1 MNINK
6 IVFVLLFFSC
16 VNLNAQ
22 KYETHAV
29 KQGETLESI
38 AKHYRVTPYSILSLN
53 PEVKDGVKANTI
65 LIVPLAEQEA
75 ATTGP
80 GEQVQPGEVTRF
92 ITHKVRRKETL
103 YGISKQYNVSV
114 EDIKRYNK
122 ELYSQQ
128 LDNNQK
134 IRIPVYA
141 STGVVSG
148 ELDRSDL
155 LPYIV
160 SPKEGP
166 WRIAY
171 EHGITVD
178 SLKVLNPGMQE
189 VLSPGDTLWVPFVAG
204 NEKTPVQI
212 EQYNYYTVLPKEG
225 FYRLKV
231 KLGVTQEEIES
242 LNPEVREG
250 GLQVG
255 MVLKLP
261 KEKTGEM
268 AVNNGQLVERFS
280 LLDSLNYNQTTNLSM
295 ILPFKLDDLD
305 FEDLNNSKHK
315 ITRDRLLSI
324 SLDFYTG
331 ALMAID
337 SAKQLGLSVNLNV
350 FDSKA
355 DVSRVN
361 QIATSGDL
369 LGSDA
374 IIGPI
379 LPVGFNKLTTYLGAS
394 QIPIF
399 SPFSNKGITLGPNVY
414 QTLPPDHLLR
424 ERMYAY
430 LRDYGINKNV
440 IIIADLE
447 NAGIKAKLKTIFPG
461 AKIINPIKDK
471 FIRLDEIN
479 PFLSSDKQNWVIVE
493 TNSIPLLTNITGVVN
508 SAKNQDHDIVLL
520 STFRGSAYDSGNIS
534 NMHLSN
540 LHFHFPS
547 MDKMSNFEGEFSLAY
562 EKKFGI
568 TPNRYAT
575 RGFDLTMDVI
585 LRLSYNKDLGIVASK
600 VSETEYLENKFDYV
614 HAPEGGY
621 YNQAVY
627 IVKYENLEIKDAE
640 KNVDL
645 DSDLLGSTQN

>member
-6 IVFVLLFFSC
+6 IVFAIFFFSC
-16 VNLNAQ
+16 VSLHAQ

-29 KQGETLESI
+29 KPGETLESI
-38 AKHYRVTPYSILSLN
+38 AKHYSVTPYSILNLN
-53 PEVKDGVKANTI
+53 PEVKNGVKANTI
-65 LIVPLAEQEA
+65 LIVPLAEQQ
-75 ATTGP
+75 TTGDQP
-80 GEQVQPGEVTRF
+80 QTGQPGEVTRF
-92 ITHKVRRKETL
+92 ITHKVSRKETL
-103 YGISKQYNVSV
+103 YGISKQYNVSIA
-114 EDIKRYNK
+114 DIKRYNK

-128 LDNNQK
+128 LDRNQK
-134 IRIPVYA
+134 IRIPVY
-141 STGVVSG
+141 STVITEG
-148 ELDRSDL
+148 EFDRSDL

-189 VLSPGDTLWVPFVAG
+189 VLKPGDTLWVPFVAG

-231 KLGVTQEEIES
+231 KLGVTQQEIEN
-242 LNPEVREG
+242 LNPEVRED
-250 GLQVG
+250 GLKVG

-261 KEKTGEM
+261 KEKTGDM
-268 AVNNGQLVERFS
+268 AVNDGQLVERFS
-280 LLDSLNYNQTTNLSM
+280 LLDSLNYNQTTRLSLV
-295 ILPFKLDDLD
+295 LPFKLNSLD
-305 FEDLNNSKHK
+305 FEDLNNSKDK
-315 ITRDRLLSI
+315 ITKDRLMGI
-324 SLDFYTG
+324 ALDFYTG

-337 SAKQLGLSVNLNV
+337 SAKQLGLTVDVNV
-350 FDSKA
+350 FDSQA
-355 DVSRVN
+355 DAGRVN

-369 LGSDA
+369 VGSDA
-374 IIGPI
+374 VIGPI
-379 LPVGFNKLTTYLGAS
+379 LPVGFNRLTTYLGAS
-394 QIPIF
+394 QTPIF
-399 SPFSNKGITLGPNVY
+399 SPFSNKGINLGPNVF
-414 QTLPPDHLLR
+414 QTLPADNLLR

-430 LRDYGINKNV
+430 LRDYGIGKNV
-440 IIIADLE
+440 IIIADLKS
-447 NAGIKAKLKTIFPG
+447 AAIKTKLQSIFPG
-461 AKIINPIKDK
+461 AKIINPIEDK

-479 PFLSSDKQNWVIVE
+479 PFLSAEKQNWVIVE

-508 SAKNQDHDIVLL
+508 SAKNQEHDIVLL
-520 STFRGSAYDSGNIS
+520 TTFRGSAYDSGNIS

-540 LHFHFPS
+540 LQFHFPS
-547 MDKMSNFEGEFSLAY
+547 MDKMSNFEGAFSLAY
-562 EKKFGI
+562 EEKYGI

-585 LRLSYNKDLGIVASK
+585 LRLSYNKNLSLVASK

-614 HAPEGGY
+614 QVPSGGY
-621 YNQAVY
+621 INQAVY

>member
-6 IVFVLLFFSC
+6 IVFILLFLSC
-16 VNLNAQ
+16 VSLHAQ

-38 AKHYRVTPYSILSLN
+38 AKHYQVTPYSILNLN
-53 PEVKDGVKANTI
+53 PEVKNGVKPNTI
-65 LIVPLAEQEA
+65 LIVPLSEQS
-75 ATTGP
+75 ATGSHTG
-80 GEQVQPGEVTRF
+80 EIKTGEVTRF

-128 LDNNQK
+128 LDKNQK
-134 IRIPVYA
+134 IKIPVYGT
-141 STGVVSG
+141 TGAPAG
-148 ELDRSDL
+148 TIDRSDL
-155 LPYIV
+155 LPYVV

-178 SLKVLNPGMQE
+178 SLKVLNPEMQD
-189 VLSPGDTLWVPFVAG
+189 VLNPGDTLWVPFVAG

-231 KLGVTQEEIES
+231 KLGVTQQEIES
-242 LNPEVREG
+242 LNPEVKED
-250 GLQVG
+250 GLKVG

-268 AVNNGQLVERFS
+268 AISNGQLVERFS

-295 ILPFKLDDLD
+295 ILPFKLNTLD
-305 FEDLNNSKHK
+305 FEDLSNSEHK
-315 ITRDRLLSI
+315 ITKDRLLSI
-324 SLDFYTG
+324 ALDFYTG
-331 ALMAID
+331 ALMAVD
-337 SAKQLGLSVNLNV
+337 SAKQLGLTINMNV
-350 FDSKA
+350 FDSQANAGK
-355 DVSRVN
+355 VN

-369 LGSDA
+369 MGSDA
-374 IIGPI
+374 IIGPV
-379 LPVGFNKLTTYLGAS
+379 LPEAFNRLTAYLGAS

-399 SPFSNKGITLGPNVY
+399 SPFSNKGITLSSSVF

-424 ERMYAY
+424 ERMYTY
-430 LRDYGINKNV
+430 LRDYGIDKNV
-440 IIIADLE
+440 IIIADLK
-447 NAGIKAKLKTIFPG
+447 NAAIKTKLQSIFPG
-461 AKIINPIKDK
+461 AKIINPIDDK
-471 FIRLDEIN
+471 FIRLNEIN
-479 PFLSSDKQNWVIVE
+479 PYLSADKQNWVIVE

-508 SAKNQDHDIVLL
+508 SAKNKEHDIVLL
-520 STFRGSAYDSGNIS
+520 TSFRGSAYDSGNIS

-540 LHFHFPS
+540 LQFHFPS
-547 MDKMSNFEGEFSLAY
+547 MDKMSNLESDFSLSY
-562 EKKFGI
+562 EKQYGI

-575 RGFDLTMDVI
+575 RGFDLTMDII
-585 LRLSYNKDLGIVASK
+585 LRLSYNKNLSNVAAMI
-600 VSETEYLENKFDYV
+600 SETEYLENKFDYLR
-614 HAPEGGY
+614 APEGGFF
-621 YNQAVY
+621 NQALY

-645 DSDLLGSTQN
+645 DSDLLGSTEN

>member
-1 MNINK
+1 M
-6 IVFVLLFFSC
+6 LFLSC
-16 VNLNAQ
+16 VSLHAQ

-38 AKHYRVTPYSILSLN
+38 AKYYRVTPYSILNLN

-65 LIVPLAEQEA
+65 LIVPLAEQT
-75 ATTGP
+75 TTGSQT
-80 GEQVQPGEVTRF
+80 EEAQAGEVTRF
-92 ITHKVRRKETL
+92 ITHKVKRKETL
-103 YGISKQYNVSV
+103 YGISKQYNVSIA
-114 EDIKRYNK
+114 DIKRYNK

-128 LDNNQK
+128 LDRNQK
-134 IRIPVYA
+134 LKIPVYNTT
-141 STGVVSG
+141 SVSSG
-148 ELDRSDL
+148 EFDRTDL
-155 LPYIV
+155 LPYVV

-178 SLKVLNPGMQE
+178 SLKVLNPEMQD
-189 VLSPGDTLWVPFVAG
+189 VLKPGDTLWVPFVAG
-204 NEKTPVQI
+204 NEKTPVMI

-231 KLGVTQEEIES
+231 KLGVTQQEIES
-242 LNPEVREG
+242 LNPEVLEG
-250 GLQVG
+250 GLKVG

-261 KEKTGEM
+261 KEKTGDM
-268 AVNNGQLVERFS
+268 AISNGQLVERFS

-295 ILPFKLDDLD
+295 ILPFKLNSLD
-305 FEDLNNSKHK
+305 FENLSNSKDK
-315 ITRDRLLSI
+315 IANDRLLGI
-324 SLDFYTG
+324 ALDFYTG

-337 SAKQLGLSVNLNV
+337 SAKQLGLTVNMDV
-350 FDSKA
+350 FDSQA
-355 DVSRVN
+355 DAGKVN

-379 LPVGFNKLTTYLGAS
+379 LPEAFNRLTRYLGAS

-399 SPFSNKGITLGPNVY
+399 SPFSNKGITLSPNVF
-414 QTLPPDHLLR
+414 QTLPADRLLR
-424 ERMYAY
+424 ERMYTY

-440 IIIADLE
+440 IIIADLQ
-447 NAGIKAKLKTIFPG
+447 NGAIKTKLQSIFPG
-461 AKIINPIKDK
+461 AKIITPIEDK

-479 PFLSSDKQNWVIVE
+479 PFLSADKQNWVIVE

-508 SAKNQDHDIVLL
+508 SAKNQEHDIVLL
-520 STFRGSAYDSGNIS
+520 TTLRGSAYDSGNIS

-547 MDKMSNFEGEFSLAY
+547 MDKMSNLEGKFSLAY
-562 EKKFGI
+562 EKIYGI

-585 LRLSYNKDLGIVASK
+585 LRLSYNKDLSIVASK

-614 HAPEGGY
+614 QAPEGGFF
-621 YNQAVY
+621 NQAVY

-640 KNVDL
+640 KEVDL
-645 DSDLLGSTQN
+645 DSDLLGSTED

>member
-1 MNINK
+1 MNISK

-16 VNLNAQ
+16 VSLNAQ

-65 LIVPLAEQEA
+65 LIVPLAEQKA
-75 ATTGP
+75 AGQQT
-80 GEQVQPGEVTRF
+80 ENVQPGGVTRF
-92 ITHKVRRKETL
+92 ISHKVERKETL
-103 YGISKQYNVSV
+103 YGISKQYNVSID
-114 EDIKRYNK
+114 DIKRYNK

-128 LDNNQK
+128 LDKNQILK
-134 IRIPVYA
+134 IPVYTN
-141 STGVVSG
+141 TGVTGG
-148 ELDRSDL
+148 ELERSDL
-155 LPYIV
+155 LPYVV

-189 VLSPGDTLWVPFVAG
+189 VLKPGDTLWVPFVAG
-204 NEKTPVQI
+204 NEKTLVQI

-231 KLGVTQEEIES
+231 KLGVTQDEIES
-242 LNPEVREG
+242 LNPEVKEEG
-250 GLQVG
+250 LKAG

-268 AVNNGQLVERFS
+268 AVSNGQLVERFS
-280 LLDSLNYNQTTNLSM
+280 LLDSLNYNQTTNLSLV
-295 ILPFKLDDLD
+295 LPFKLNSLD
-305 FEDLNNSKHK
+305 FENLDNSKDK
-315 ITRDRLLSI
+315 ITKDRLLSI
-324 SLDFYTG
+324 ALDFYTG

-337 SAKQLGLSVNLNV
+337 SAKQLGLTVDVNV
-350 FDSKA
+350 YDSQA
-355 DVSRVN
+355 DAGRVN
-361 QIATSGDL
+361 QIASSGDL

-374 IIGPI
+374 VIGPI
-379 LPVGFNKLTTYLGAS
+379 LPVGFNRLTTYLGAS

-399 SPFSNKGITLGPNVY
+399 SPFSNKGINLGPNVF
-414 QTLPPDHLLR
+414 QTLPADHLLR
-424 ERMYAY
+424 ERMYTY
-430 LRDYGINKNV
+430 LRDYGIDKNV
-440 IIIADLE
+440 IIIADLQS
-447 NAGIKAKLKTIFPG
+447 AAIKTKLQTIFPG
-461 AKIINPIKDK
+461 AKIINPIEDK
-471 FIRLDEIN
+471 FIRLDEID
-479 PFLSSDKQNWVIVE
+479 PFLSADKQNWVIVE

-508 SAKNQDHDIVLL
+508 SAKNQEHDIVLL
-520 STFRGSAYDSGNIS
+520 TTFRGSAYDSGNIS

-540 LHFHFPS
+540 LQFHFPS

-562 EKKFGI
+562 EKKYGI
-568 TPNRYAT
+568 IPNRYAT

-585 LRLSYNKDLGIVASK
+585 LRLSYNKNLSIVASK

-614 HAPEGGY
+614 QAPTGGFF
-621 YNQAVY
+621 NQAVY

-640 KNVDL
+640 KDVDL
-645 DSDLLGSTQN
+645 DSDLLGSAEN

>member
-16 VNLNAQ
+16 VSLNAQ
-22 KYETHAV
+22 KDETHAV

-65 LIVPLAEQEA
+65 LIVPLAEQGA
-75 ATTGP
+75 VATQP
-80 GEQVQPGEVTRF
+80 DEQVQAGEVKRF
-92 ITHKVRRKETL
+92 ITHKVKRKETL
-103 YGISKQYNVSV
+103 YGISKQYNVSI
-114 EDIKRYNK
+114 EDIKRYNT

-141 STGVVSG
+141 SSEVVG
-148 ELDRSDL
+148 GDFDRSDL
-155 LPYIV
+155 LHYVV

-178 SLKVLNPGMQE
+178 SLKALNPGMQE
-189 VLSPGDTLWVPFVAG
+189 VLNPGDTLWVPFVAG

-242 LNPEVREG
+242 LNPEVKEG
-250 GLQVG
+250 GLKVG

-268 AVNNGQLVERFS
+268 AVSNGQLVERFS
-280 LLDSLNYNQTTNLSM
+280 LLDSLNYNQTTNLAM
-295 ILPFKLDDLD
+295 VLPFKLNSLD
-305 FEDLNNSKHK
+305 FENLDNSKNQ
-315 ITRDRLLSI
+315 ITKDRLMSI

-337 SAKQLGLSVNLNV
+337 SAKQLGLTVNVNV
-350 FDSKA
+350 FDSQA

-361 QIATSGDL
+361 QIASSGDL

-374 IIGPI
+374 VIGPI

-394 QIPIF
+394 QTPIF
-399 SPFSNKGITLGPNVY
+399 SPFSNKGITLSSNVY

-424 ERMYAY
+424 ERMYTY
-430 LRDYGINKNV
+430 LRDYGIDKNV

-447 NAGIKAKLKTIFPG
+447 NAGIKTKLKTIFPG

-479 PFLSSDKQNWVIVE
+479 PFLSADKQNWVIVE
-493 TNSIPLLTNITGVVN
+493 TNSI
-508 SAKNQDHDIVLL
+508 
-520 STFRGSAYDSGNIS
+520 
-534 NMHLSN
+534 
-540 LHFHFPS
+540 
-547 MDKMSNFEGEFSLAY
+547 
-562 EKKFGI
+562 
-568 TPNRYAT
+568 
-575 RGFDLTMDVI
+575 
-585 LRLSYNKDLGIVASK
+585 
-600 VSETEYLENKFDYV
+600 
-614 HAPEGGY
+614 
-621 YNQAVY
+621 
-627 IVKYENLEIKDAE
+627 
-640 KNVDL
+640 
-645 DSDLLGSTQN
+645 

>member
-6 IVFVLLFFSC
+6 IVFVILFFSC
-16 VNLNAQ
+16 VSLHAQ

-65 LIVPLAEQEA
+65 LIVPLAEQQ
-75 ATTGP
+75 TTG
-80 GEQVQPGEVTRF
+80 EQPQTGQPGEVTRF
-92 ITHKVRRKETL
+92 ITHKVNRKETL
-103 YGISKQYNVSV
+103 YGISKQYNVSID
-114 EDIKRYNK
+114 DIKRYNK

-128 LDNNQK
+128 LDRNQK

-141 STGVVSG
+141 STGITEG
-148 ELDRSDL
+148 GFDRSDL
-155 LPYIV
+155 LPYVV

-178 SLKVLNPGMQE
+178 SLKVLNPGMQD
-189 VLSPGDTLWVPFVAG
+189 VLNPGDTLWVPFVAG

-231 KLGVTQEEIES
+231 KLGVTQQEIES

-250 GLQVG
+250 GLKVG

-261 KEKTGEM
+261 KEKTGDM
-268 AVNNGQLVERFS
+268 AISDGQLVERFS
-280 LLDSLNYNQTTNLSM
+280 LLDSLNYNQTTRLSLV
-295 ILPFKLDDLD
+295 LPFKLNDLD
-305 FEDLNNSKHK
+305 FDELKNSKEK
-315 ITRDRLLSI
+315 ITKDRLMGI
-324 SLDFYTG
+324 ALDFYTG

-337 SAKQLGLSVNLNV
+337 SAKQLGLTVDVNV
-350 FDSKA
+350 IDSQA
-355 DVSRVN
+355 DAGRVN

-374 IIGPI
+374 VIGPI
-379 LPVGFNKLTTYLGAS
+379 LPVGFNRLTSYLGAS
-394 QIPIF
+394 QTPIF
-399 SPFSNKGITLGPNVY
+399 SPFSNKGINLGPNVF
-414 QTLPPDHLLR
+414 QTLPADNLLR
-424 ERMYAY
+424 ERMYTF
-430 LRDYGINKNV
+430 LRDYGVDKNV
-440 IIIADLE
+440 IIIADLKS
-447 NAGIKAKLKTIFPG
+447 AAIKAKLQTIFPG
-461 AKIINPIKDK
+461 AKIINPIEDK

-479 PFLSSDKQNWVIVE
+479 PFLSADKQNWVIVE

-508 SAKNQDHDIVLL
+508 SAKNQEHDIVLL
-520 STFRGSAYDSGNIS
+520 TTFRGSAYDSGNIS

-540 LHFHFPS
+540 LQFHFPS

-562 EKKFGI
+562 EKKYGI

-585 LRLSYNKDLGIVASK
+585 LRLSYNKDLSLVASR

-614 HAPEGGY
+614 QVPSGGY
-621 YNQAVY
+621 INQAVY

-645 DSDLLGSTQN
+645 DSDLLGSAKN

>member
-16 VNLNAQ
+16 VSLNAQ

-242 LNPEVREG
+242 LNPEVKEG
-250 GLQVG
+250 GLKAG

-261 KEKTGEM
+261 KERTGEM
-268 AVNNGQLVERFS
+268 VVSNGELVEPFS

-295 ILPFKLDDLD
+295 ILPFKLNTLN
-305 FEDLNNSKHK
+305 FEDLSNSEHK
-315 ITRDRLLSI
+315 ITNDRLLSI
-324 SLDFYTG
+324 ALDFYTG
-331 ALMAID
+331 ALMAVD
-337 SAKQLGLSVNLNV
+337 SAKQLGLTINMNV
-350 FDSKA
+350 FDSQA
-355 DVSRVN
+355 NASIVN
-361 QIATSGDL
+361 QIAT
-369 LGSDA
+369 
-374 IIGPI
+374 
-379 LPVGFNKLTTYLGAS
+379 
-394 QIPIF
+394 
-399 SPFSNKGITLGPNVY
+399 
-414 QTLPPDHLLR
+414 
-424 ERMYAY
+424 
-430 LRDYGINKNV
+430 
-440 IIIADLE
+440 
-447 NAGIKAKLKTIFPG
+447 
-461 AKIINPIKDK
+461 
-471 FIRLDEIN
+471 
-479 PFLSSDKQNWVIVE
+479 
-493 TNSIPLLTNITGVVN
+493 
-508 SAKNQDHDIVLL
+508 
-520 STFRGSAYDSGNIS
+520 
-534 NMHLSN
+534 
-540 LHFHFPS
+540 
-547 MDKMSNFEGEFSLAY
+547 
-562 EKKFGI
+562 
-568 TPNRYAT
+568 
-575 RGFDLTMDVI
+575 
-585 LRLSYNKDLGIVASK
+585 
-600 VSETEYLENKFDYV
+600 
-614 HAPEGGY
+614 
-621 YNQAVY
+621 
-627 IVKYENLEIKDAE
+627 
-640 KNVDL
+640 
-645 DSDLLGSTQN
+645 

>member
-1 MNINK
+1 M
-6 IVFVLLFFSC
+6 LFLSC
-16 VNLNAQ
+16 VSLHAQ

-38 AKHYRVTPYSILSLN
+38 AKYYRVTPYSILNLN

-65 LIVPLAEQEA
+65 LIIPLAEQRSGGSQTEEGQA
-75 ATTGP
+75 G
-80 GEQVQPGEVTRF
+80 GVVRF
-92 ITHKVRRKETL
+92 ITHQVQRKETL
-103 YGISKQYNVSV
+103 YGISKEYNISIA
-114 EDIKRYNK
+114 DIKRYNPV
-122 ELYSQQ
+122 LYSEQ
-128 LDNNQK
+128 LDRNQSLK
-134 IRIPVYA
+134 IPVY
-141 STGVVSG
+141 STVPGG
-148 ELDRSDL
+148 DFDRKDL
-155 LPYIV
+155 MPYVV

-178 SLKVLNPGMQE
+178 SLKVINPQMKE
-189 VLSPGDTLWVPFVAG
+189 VLKPGDTLWVPFVAG

-231 KLGVTQEEIES
+231 KLGVTQQEIES
-242 LNPEVREG
+242 LNPEVKEG
-250 GLQVG
+250 GLKVG

-268 AVNNGQLVERFS
+268 VVSNGELVEPFS
-280 LLDSLNYNQTTNLSM
+280 LLDSLNYNQTTRLSM
-295 ILPFKLDDLD
+295 ILPFKLNTLN
-305 FEDLNNSKHK
+305 FEDLSKSKNK
-315 ITRDRLLSI
+315 IKNDRLLGI
-324 SLDFYTG
+324 ALDFYTG

-337 SAKQLGLSVNLNV
+337 SAKQLGLTVNVDV
-350 FDSKA
+350 FDSQA
-355 DVSRVN
+355 NAGRVN

-379 LPVGFNKLTTYLGAS
+379 LPEGFNRLTRYLGAS

-399 SPFSNKGITLGPNVY
+399 SPFSNKGITLSPNVY
-414 QTLPPDHLLR
+414 QTLPADRLLR
-424 ERMYAY
+424 ERMYTY
-430 LRDYGINKNV
+430 LRDYGIDKNV
-440 IIIADLE
+440 IIIADLQ
-447 NAGIKAKLKTIFPG
+447 NAAIKTKLQTIFPG
-461 AKIINPIKDK
+461 AKVINPIEDK

-479 PFLSSDKQNWVIVE
+479 PFLSADKQNWVIVE

-508 SAKNQDHDIVLL
+508 SAKTEEHDIVLL
-520 STFRGSAYDSGNIS
+520 TTLRGSAYDSSNIS

-547 MDKMSNFEGEFSLAY
+547 MDKMANLEGDFSLAY
-562 EKKFGI
+562 EKKYGI

-585 LRLSYNKDLGIVASK
+585 LRLSYNKNLGIVAAR
-600 VSETEYLENKFDYV
+600 VGETEYLENKFEYV
-614 HAPEGGY
+614 QSPEGGY

-640 KNVDL
+640 KELDL
-645 DSDLLGSTQN
+645 NSDLLGSTEN